1 MRGRIGGT
9 DAATVHVVPN
19 PKKPGVSSLGVCVCA
34 CGLYDLDCLYRR
46 RRLLPTRITH
56 QAHLYFAEAAG
67 VDGGTYPGRR
77 DNLPYM
83 LGYHKAI
90 AAQLS
95 QVADLMRRD
104 QPSSGGEGRLPQAIG
119 FGPGLS

>member
-1 MRGRIGGT
+1 MRELPSRLL
-9 DAATVHVVPN
+9 VQ
-19 PKKPGVSSLGVCVCA
+19 S
-34 CGLYDLDCLYRR
+34 

-77 DNLPYM
+77 DNLPYV
-83 LGYHKAI
+83 LGYQSYCSTAV
-90 AAQLS
+90 
-95 QVADLMRRD
+95 VADLMRRD